1 MDFVDK
7 EKKKFLKESNSKVSK
22 KLLKE
27 VEKENGA
34 KKFMAFFKYLEILN
48 ILVDI
53 PSFNALKIEDD
64 QSEQNFHMFFFFLIS
79 CKYKLARY
87 VFEQII
93 VWLKNIFENM
103 LLFSIYFLQNVWDKL
118 FLSLIALK
126 IYTNFLELDDKY
138 KDELEIEIKY

>member
-1 MDFVDK
+1 
-7 EKKKFLKESNSKVSK
+7 
-22 KLLKE
+22 
-27 VEKENGA
+27 
-34 KKFMAFFKYLEILN
+34 
-48 ILVDI
+48 
-53 PSFNALKIEDD
+53 
-64 QSEQNFHMFFFFLIS
+64 MFFFFLIS

>member
-1 MDFVDK
+1 
-7 EKKKFLKESNSKVSK
+7 L
-22 KLLKE
+22 
-27 VEKENGA
+27 
-34 KKFMAFFKYLEILN
+34 
-48 ILVDI
+48 
-53 PSFNALKIEDD
+53 
-64 QSEQNFHMFFFFLIS
+64 EQNFHMFFFFLIS

>member
-1 MDFVDK
+1 MNFDVS
-7 EKKKFLKESNSKVSK
+7 EKESNSRVDR
-22 KLLKE
+22 LLST
-27 VEKENGA
+27 VEK
-34 KKFMAFFKYLEILN
+34 KDRDKLFKYLEILN

-64 QSEQNFHMFFFFLIS
+64 QLEQNFHMFFFFLIS

-118 FLSLIALK
+118 FLALIALK
-126 IYTNFLELDDKY
+126 IYTKSLELNDKY
-138 KDELEIEIKY
+138 KDELESEIEY

>member
-53 PSFNALKIEDD
+53 PSFNALKVEDD
-64 QSEQNFHMFFFFLIS
+64 QIQQNFHMFFFFLIS

-93 VWLKNIFENM
+93 V
-103 LLFSIYFLQNVWDKL
+103 
-118 FLSLIALK
+118 
-126 IYTNFLELDDKY
+126 
-138 KDELEIEIKY
+138 